1 MAKFFQKLRATKLN
15 EAQENEKNENIER
28 MKQGPAENMAI
39 AVLKQLLKD
48 TRKIA
53 SNTDK
58 RIANEKQW
66 YKKARKVNDGSS
78 MSNRLHQ

>member
-1 MAKFFQKLRATKLN
+1 MK

-53 SNTDK
+53 SNTDE
-58 RIANEKQW
+58 RIANEKKMVQES
-66 YKKARKVNDGSS
+66 KKSERWVIDE
-78 MSNRLHQ
+78 